1 MTILKK
7 FSVDFDQ
14 LLCSLEQGLGL
25 GLGLDNAMITCGWT
39 KDKSIKLGIFCH
51 VCVPHKF

>member
-1 MTILKK
+1 MTPLKK

-25 GLGLDNAMITCGWT
+25 GLGLDNDNMWM
-39 KDKSIKLGIFCH
+39 DKR
-51 VCVPHKF
+51 